1 VNFKRAAKGY
11 SIMKLAFAM
20 YDLGFGGGN
29 RAIIEVANRLH
40 DRGYDVNIVSLSRNK
55 FWPNVKVP
63 VINVKVPVIPAPI
76 RMAVKLYRLLK
87 YFSLKGIESYG
98 DIIALATR
106 LGIRV
111 DIISPLAEAIMGLDP
126 DVAIATWYLTAFS
139 VWMSNVNTPL
149 FFMQDFKEYV
159 EETEGINGLKRFEA
173 ALKLPFSFLTNS
185 TFTKDLVL
193 SYNKNAKVT
202 IVGVGVD
209 LSIFH
214 PRRGDRLVVSQG
226 KPIVMAI
233 IRRLKYK
240 GGDIALRA
248 LNLINKEQPIHA
260 VLVGEGSALDKYLKE
275 VKPEFTY
282 TKFTYVDDET
292 LAKLYSSSD
301 VFIFTSY
308 REGFGLPPLEAMAS
322 GTAVVT
328 TDCGGNRDY
337 AIDGYNSFVVPP
349 GDPVAVTKA
358 VLHILRDSK
367 LRERLI
373 EGGLET
379 AKKWTWDKVVDKFEK
394 VLKSES

>member
-1 VNFKRAAKGY
+1 MNFKRAAKGY

-139 VWMSNVNTPL
+139 VWMSSVDTPL

>member
-1 VNFKRAAKGY
+1 
-11 SIMKLAFAM
+11 MKLAFAM

-139 VWMSNVNTPL
+139 VWMSSVNTPL

>member
-1 VNFKRAAKGY
+1 
-11 SIMKLAFAM
+11 MKLAFAM

-139 VWMSNVNTPL
+139 VWMSSVNIPL

>member
-139 VWMSNVNTPL
+139 VWMSSVNTPL

>member
-1 VNFKRAAKGY
+1 
-11 SIMKLAFAM
+11 MKLAFAM

>member
-139 VWMSNVNTPL
+139 VWMSSVNTPL

-240 GGDIALRA
+240 GSDIALRA

>member
-139 VWMSNVNTPL
+139 VWMSSVDTPL

>member
-1 VNFKRAAKGY
+1 MNFKRAAKGY

-139 VWMSNVNTPL
+139 VWMSSVNTPL

-214 PRRGDRLVVSQG
+214 PRIGDRLVVSQG
-226 KPIVMAI
+226 KPIVMTI

>member
-1 VNFKRAAKGY
+1 
-11 SIMKLAFAM
+11 MKLAFAM

-139 VWMSNVNTPL
+139 VWMSSVDTPL

>member
-1 VNFKRAAKGY
+1 MNFKRAAKGY

-139 VWMSNVNTPL
+139 VWMSSVNTPL